1 MKLDRG
7 SALLALAALLVI
19 TSMGRPALGDPK
31 ESDEQRAQKL
41 YEVGDDHYAAGRYED
56 AVVHFQQA
64 YELSPQPALLFNMA
78 NAYERMGEYEQAAE
92 HLRRYLES
100 PKAEDVASV
109 RERIRRLEL
118 SAKASKTVRGE
129 PGSGASA
136 APGGPDAAAGVS
148 ARANAAQAGRS
159 RVLSYSLLAVG
170 AATVGGGVVF
180 GLLSN
185 QAGDDAAD
193 LCTGDGLCTRNARSK
208 LDRQKRFALL
218 SDVSI
223 GAGVIC
229 AGTGALLLL
238 LRNQSDEEQP
248 LERASLQVT
257 PSLGSAGLGLEVSG
271 AF

>member
-1 MKLDRG
+1 MKLDRRPN
-7 SALLALAALLVI
+7 LLALTALLLI
-19 TSMGRPALGDPK
+19 ASMARPALGDPK
-31 ESDEQRAQKL
+31 ASDEQRAQKL
-41 YEVGDDHYAAGRYED
+41 YEVGDDHYAAGRYEE

-78 NAYERMGEYEQAAE
+78 NAYERMGEYDKAAD

-118 SAKASKTVRGE
+118 SARASRTVSGE
-129 PGSGASA
+129 PGASA
-136 APGGPDAAAGVS
+136 SPGGPDEAAGVS

-159 RVLSYSLLAVG
+159 RVLSYSLLAAG
-170 AATVGGGVVF
+170 AATIGGGVVF

-248 LERASLQVT
+248 LERASLQFT

>member
-7 SALLALAALLVI
+7 PTFLALAALI
-19 TSMGRPALGDPK
+19 FIASTAGPALGDPK
-31 ESDEQRAQKL
+31 EDQEQRAQKL
-41 YEVGDDHYAAGRYED
+41 FQVGDDHYAAGRYEE
-56 AVVHFQQA
+56 AVAHFQQA
-64 YELSPQPALLFNMA
+64 YDLSPQPALLFNMA
-78 NAYERMGEYEQAAE
+78 NAYERMGEYEKAAD

-118 SAKASKTVRGE
+118 SARASGTVSAESGPGAGAS
-129 PGSGASA
+129 PGSGS
-136 APGGPDAAAGVS
+136 AAGVS
-148 ARANAAQAGRS
+148 ARANAARAGRS
-159 RVLSYSLLAVG
+159 RLLSYSLLAAG
-170 AATVGGGVVF
+170 AAGIGGGVVF

-193 LCTGDGLCTRNARSK
+193 LCTGDGLCTRNARPE

-229 AGTGALLLL
+229 AGAGALLLL
-238 LRNQSDEEQP
+238 LRGQADEEQP
-248 LERASLQVT
+248 LERASLQFT